1 MQLVIQERIERYSQN
16 EIRFNLMSTI
26 KNRKEVYCAGVTV
39 EEKGANFARDEQ
51 DFRHRIIEQV
61 A

>member
-1 MQLVIQERIERYSQN
+1 VQLVIQERIERYSQN
-16 EIRFNLMSTI
+16 GIRSTI